1 MICVYIFNTNRI
13 EYNDAVRYNDEMN
26 LPKRVGVY
34 TRCSTQE
41 QSTELQRREID
52 AYAMA
57 RGWTCLN
64 WFEDTASGTT
74 ANRVNLKRLM
84 AAARSRQIDTII
96 VWKLD
101 RFARSL
107 KDLVLMLQEFQEL
120 GVTFLSLK
128 DQIDLGTSS
137 GRLMLHLIGA
147 FAEFE
152 ASLIRERVS
161 AGLSNARAKGRRLG
175 RSRKV
180 DAERVIQLRNRGLS
194 FSQIAMQMGLSKSA
208 VHKTLQN
215 LKR

>member
-1 MICVYIFNTNRI
+1 MAIYV
-13 EYNDAVRYNDEMN
+13 
-26 LPKRVGVY
+26 
-34 TRCSTQE
+34 RCSTQE
-41 QSTELQRREID
+41 QSTELQRREIE
-52 AYAMA
+52 AYAVA
-57 RGWTCLN
+57 RGWKTLS

-74 ANRVNLKRLM
+74 ANRVNLKRLL

-137 GRLMLHLIGA
+137 GRLMVHLIGA

-152 ASLIRERVS
+152 ASLIRERVR
-161 AGLSNARAKGRRLG
+161 AGLNNARAKGRKLG
-175 RSRKV
+175 RPRKV
-180 DAERVIQLRNRGLS
+180 DAERVTQLRNRGLS
-194 FSQIAMQMGLSKSA
+194 FSQIAKQMGLSKSA